1 MAHTENMTG
10 SYESGLVILSVLI
23 AVLSAYA
30 ALDVTSRL
38 TSARGRGRV
47 RWLAGGA
54 ATMGAGIWTMH
65 YVGMLAFRLP
75 VTVAYDWP
83 TVLLSLLAA
92 ILASAVAL
100 FVASRRS
107 MGMGSAIAGSVVMGG
122 GIAGMHYIGMAA
134 MRMKAMCTYS
144 AAIVTISVVLAIVI
158 SFVAL
163 QLTFH
168 FRNEEK
174 SWRWRKLAAALVMG
188 AAIPTM
194 HYTGMAAATFYAMDS
209 VDGSVAH
216 ALSATSLG
224 TAGIILVAC
233 LAQGLSV
240 LTSIADRRFSAQA
253 LQLEGAVRRFRA
265 VFEGAGLGIAVV
277 ELAGER
283 IVEINPA
290 YQKMLGCTTEELQFF
305 ETFDQLTHPEDRKKD
320 AHEVRRILGG
330 EIDYLRLNKRYLRR
344 DGREVL
350 ADVEFSILRDAAG
363 KPQFILHLASDVTRQ
378 RQAEAEL
385 KTAKEAAEAASAAKS
400 TFLATM
406 SHEIRTP
413 MNGIIGMT
421 ELVLESKLGTEQREN
436 LDLVKFSAE
445 ALMTVIND
453 ILDFSKIEAGK
464 MEIESL
470 PFDLRASMSETIKA
484 LNFRATKK
492 GLELGCE
499 VAPEVPEAL
508 LGDPG
513 RIRQLLFNLIGNSIK
528 FTEQGGIYLRVEEKS
543 EDAASTILH
552 FSVRDTGIGIPED
565 KQAQIFEA
573 FSQADGSTTRKYGGT
588 GLGLAIC
595 VRLVGLMGGKI
606 WVESRPGHGSTFHF
620 TLQLKVQTMQP
631 NETPAQPEPL
641 RNLPVLIVDDQ
652 YTNRIVLQAMLEKG
666 GMKPVPVESGR
677 EAVEELQKAAKNGRP
692 YPVVVLDSQL
702 TDTDGFDLAREIKDD
717 PNLESSRLVLLS
729 SAGQLGDASRCREVK
744 ISGYLVK
751 PVHQIEL
758 LESIR
763 QVMRQ
768 SPQQHREWLVTR
780 HSLREA
786 KGHSR
791 ILLVE
796 DNAVNQRLAVRLIE
810 KRGFQVTVASD
821 GRAAL
826 AELKKESF
834 ELVLMDVEMPGMD
847 GFETTAAIRAKEKST
862 GRHVPIIAM
871 TAHALSGYREKCL
884 AAGMDGYVSKPIR
897 PAELFAAI
905 ESGLSGVF
913 AAVAMDGASLT
924 PADREVAVPEVAT
937 PSSGR
942 QKSGHETAG
951 RSPRRA

>member
-1 MAHTENMTG
+1 MTSMSG
-10 SYESGLVILSVLI
+10 NYEYGLVVLSVVI
-23 AVLSAYA
+23 AVLSSYA
-30 ALDVTSRL
+30 ALDVTGRV
-38 TSARGRGRV
+38 TSARGRVRI

-54 ATMGAGIWTMH
+54 VTMGAGIWTMH

-75 VTVAYDWP
+75 VAVEYDWP

-107 MGMGSAIAGSVVMGG
+107 MGIGSALGGSVVMGG

-134 MRMKAMCTYS
+134 MRMKAMCEYS
-144 AAIVTISVVLAIVI
+144 AAIVAISVALAMVI

-163 QLTFH
+163 QLTFR
-168 FRNEEK
+168 FRGEQK
-174 SWRWRKLAAALVMG
+174 SWRWRKAAAALAMG
-188 AAIPTM
+188 AAIPVM
-194 HYTGMAAATFYAMDS
+194 HYTGMAAATFMPSDAIE
-209 VDGSVAH
+209 GGVAH

-253 LQLEGAVRRFRA
+253 LQLEGAVRRLRA

-283 IVEINPA
+283 IVETNPA
-290 YQKMLGCTTEELQFF
+290 YQKMLGCTAGELQFF

-320 AHEVRRILGG
+320 AQEVRRILAG
-330 EIDYLRLNKRYLRR
+330 EIDYLHLNKRYLRR

-350 ADVEFSILRDAAG
+350 ADVDLSILRDAAG
-363 KPQFILHLASDVTRQ
+363 KPQFVLHMASDVTRQ
-378 RQAEAEL
+378 RHAEAEL

-421 ELVLESKLGTEQREN
+421 ELVLESKLDAEQREN

-484 LNFRATKK
+484 LSFRARKK
-492 GLELGCE
+492 GLELACD
-499 VAPEVPEAL
+499 VAPEVPEGL

-543 EDAASTILH
+543 EDSSSTILH
-552 FSVRDTGIGIPED
+552 FSVKDTGIGIPED

-595 VRLVGLMGGKI
+595 VRLVALMGGKI
-606 WVESRPGHGSTFHF
+606 WVESTLGEGSTFHF
-620 TLQLKVQTMQP
+620 TLRLKVQLAQAD
-631 NETPAQPEPL
+631 ETAAAQAEQL
-641 RNLPVLIVDDQ
+641 HNLPVLIVDDQ

-677 EAVEELQKAAKNGRP
+677 EAMDELQKAAKNGRP
-692 YPVVVLDSQL
+692 YPIVLLDSQL
-702 TDTDGFDLAREIKDD
+702 TDTDGFDLAREIKLD
-717 PNLESSRLVLLS
+717 PSLENSRLVLLS

-751 PVHQIEL
+751 PVHQLEL
-758 LESIR
+758 FESIR

-810 KRGFQVTVASD
+810 KRGFLVTVAAD

-826 AELKKESF
+826 AELEKESF

-847 GFETTAAIRAKEKST
+847 GFETTAAIRTKEKST
-862 GRHVPIIAM
+862 GRHIPIIAM

-897 PAELFAAI
+897 PAELFGAI
-905 ESGLSGVF
+905 ESALSGVH
-913 AAVAMDGASLT
+913 AAVPLEHASLGDAVGEIT
-924 PADREVAVPEVAT
+924 VPEVAAPVT
-937 PSSGR
+937 GR
-942 QKSGHETAG
+942 QKSKPEPAG
-951 RSPRRA
+951 RLPRRN

>member
-1 MAHTENMTG
+1 MTG
-10 SYESGLVILSVLI
+10 NYEFGLVILSVLI
-23 AVLSAYA
+23 AMLSAYA
-30 ALDVTSRL
+30 SLDVTSRL
-38 TSARGRGRV
+38 TSARGRGRA
-47 RWLAGGA
+47 RWLGGGA
-54 ATMGAGIWTMH
+54 VTMGAGIWTMH

-75 VTVAYDWP
+75 VPVAYDWP

-107 MGMGSAIAGSVVMGG
+107 MGIGAALCGSMVMGG

-134 MRMKAMCTYS
+134 MRMKAMCDYS
-144 AAIVTISVVLAIVI
+144 PIIVAVSVVLAIVI

-174 SWRWRKLAAALVMG
+174 SWRWRKAAAALAMG
-188 AAIPTM
+188 AAIPVM
-194 HYTGMAAATFYAMDS
+194 HYTGMAAATFMAMDS
-209 VDGSVAH
+209 VDGSTAH

-233 LAQGLSV
+233 LAQALSV

-290 YQKMLGCTTEELQFF
+290 YQKMLGCSAGELQFF

-320 AHEVRRILGG
+320 AQEVRRILNA

-350 ADVEFSILRDAAG
+350 ADVELSILRDAAG

-421 ELVLESKLGTEQREN
+421 DLVLESQLSAEQREN

-484 LNFRATKK
+484 LSFRAKKK
-492 GLELGCE
+492 GLELSCE
-499 VAPEVPEAL
+499 VSPEVPEAL

-543 EDAASTILH
+543 EDSASSILH
-552 FSVRDTGIGIPED
+552 FSVRDTGIGIPEE

-573 FSQADGSTTRKYGGT
+573 FSQADGSTARKYGGT

-606 WVESRPGHGSTFHF
+606 WVESEVGRGSTFHF
-620 TLQLKVQTMQP
+620 TLRLKVQSAQP
-631 NETPAQPEPL
+631 REAAAQPELL

-677 EAVEELQKAAKNGRP
+677 EALEELQKAAKNGRP
-692 YPVVVLDSQL
+692 YPVVLLDSQL
-702 TDTDGFDLAREIKDD
+702 TDTDGFDLAREIKQD
-717 PNLESSRLVLLS
+717 PSLELSRLVLLS
-729 SAGQLGDASRCREVK
+729 SAGQLGDASRCREAR

-751 PVHQIEL
+751 PVHQVEL
-758 LESIR
+758 FESIR
-763 QVMRQ
+763 EVMRQ
-768 SPQQHREWLVTR
+768 SPQQNREWLVTR

-786 KGHSR
+786 KSHSR

-796 DNAVNQRLAVRLIE
+796 DNAVNQRLAARLIE
-810 KRGFQVTVASD
+810 KRGFLVTVAAD
-821 GRAAL
+821 GKAAL

-834 ELVLMDVEMPGMD
+834 DLVLMDVEMPGMD
-847 GFETTAAIRAKEKST
+847 GIETTAAIRAKEKST
-862 GRHVPIIAM
+862 GGHVPIVAM
-871 TAHALSGYREKCL
+871 TAHAISGYREKCL

-897 PAELFAAI
+897 PAELFTAI
-905 ESGLSGVF
+905 ESALSGVH
-913 AAVAMDGASLT
+913 AAVRLDDASL
-924 PADREVAVPEVAT
+924 AGLSREMAIPEGAAT
-937 PSSGR
+937 ATGR
-942 QKSGHETAG
+942 PKPRHETAG